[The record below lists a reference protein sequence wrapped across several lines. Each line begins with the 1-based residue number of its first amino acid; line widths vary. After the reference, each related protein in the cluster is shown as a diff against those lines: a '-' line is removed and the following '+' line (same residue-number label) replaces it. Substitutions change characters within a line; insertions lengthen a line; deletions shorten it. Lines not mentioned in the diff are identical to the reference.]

1 VKACG
6 FPPRRY
12 RTDKNNRLCPAT
24 KAGKYNP
31 YNRSLIMKKV
41 LSVGMSTIAS
51 ILLIL
56 ILVFTSI
63 GLIINDQTFTNN
75 EFTKLNVG
83 GEMGISNADLV
94 ASMQRL
100 VDYMEGDV
108 DDISIEVTQN
118 GETVDMFDYPQEAEH
133 MKDVRTIYL
142 TIASYRDVGVLVM
155 LILFLFAAV
164 VDFRKAPQRLSQG
177 YLSGSFVTLLL
188 FGFLGTWAALDFS
201 NFWTFFHEALFW
213 NDLWLF
219 DGTESRMINMLPE
232 GMFADIFGRI
242 GLYAGSVV
250 VALIVLSI
258 LALTL
263 SSEGYKRRRAIVLAR
278 KKARK
283 DAVEA
288 RKKAKADAK
297 AAAER
302 EKRLAEKKA
311 RIAAARARAQQ
322 KAEAEKKAAERE
334 KLIQEKREKQKTAAT
349 TVEEKQTRQEQVVR
363 PAEPKNR
370 STAKAGGGTQ
380 KKRRKKSNIADDTG
394 FLDD

>member
-1 VKACG
+1 
-6 FPPRRY
+6 
-12 RTDKNNRLCPAT
+12 
-24 KAGKYNP
+24 
-31 YNRSLIMKKV
+31 MKKV

-63 GLIINDQTFTNN
+63 GLVINDQTFTNN
-75 EFTKLNVG
+75 EFTKLGVSE
-83 GEMGISNADLV
+83 EMGISNADLV
-94 ASMQRL
+94 ASMQQL
-100 VDYMEGDV
+100 VDYMEGNA
-108 DDISIEVTQN
+108 DDIYIEVTQN
-118 GETVDMFDYPQEAEH
+118 DETVEMFDYPQETEH
-133 MKDVRTIYL
+133 MTDVRTIYL

-177 YLSGSFVTLLL
+177 YLSGSFVTLLI

-219 DGTESRMINMLPE
+219 DGTQSRMINMLPE
-232 GMFADIFGRI
+232 DMFADIIGRI
-242 GLYAGSVV
+242 GIYAGSVILV
-250 VALIVLSI
+250 LIVLSI
-258 LALTL
+258 LALAL

-278 KKARK
+278 KKART

-297 AAAER
+297 AAAEK
-302 EKRLAEKKA
+302 EKRIAEKKA
-311 RIAAARARAQQ
+311 RIAAAKARAQQ
-322 KAEAEKKAAERE
+322 KAEEENKAAERE
-334 KLIQEKREKQKTAAT
+334 KLIQERLEKKKAA
-349 TVEEKQTRQEQVVR
+349 EAAAAQAKQ
-363 PAEPKNR
+363 AN
-370 STAKAGGGTQ
+370 AKPRQ
-380 KKRRKKSNIADDTG
+380 KKTTRPTETKSRTATKTQSAPAKTDGAQRRKKKSNIADDTG

>member
-1 VKACG
+1 
-6 FPPRRY
+6 
-12 RTDKNNRLCPAT
+12 
-24 KAGKYNP
+24 
-31 YNRSLIMKKV
+31 
-41 LSVGMSTIAS
+41 
-51 ILLIL
+51 
-56 ILVFTSI
+56 
-63 GLIINDQTFTNN
+63 
-75 EFTKLNVG
+75 
-83 GEMGISNADLV
+83 
-94 ASMQRL
+94 
-100 VDYMEGDV
+100 
-108 DDISIEVTQN
+108 
-118 GETVDMFDYPQEAEH
+118 